1 MAHALCVSMFSC
13 LCNGDEI
20 RPTIC
25 TIFTWLWADSFYW
38 NLKSKVGGG
47 SEGRLAIETKMCAT
61 SLFFSFFFY
70 WQCGRGNLL
79 SSSHKNDLHKNAQ
92 EWATKERVPS
102 QHGLM
107 TLCLFAYIYLYNYAE
122 VPYLQ
127 LNLAVRRMLHKASSK
142 EKKERD
148 PLWHLWPHQNEQPLV
163 YPVNVTHFKD
173 LC

>member
-1 MAHALCVSMFSC
+1 MPCAFPCFPVFVMVMRFGLQYAPYLHDCELTHFIEIWNPKLEGGARVDLQLKPKCV
-13 LCNGDEI
+13 
-20 RPTIC
+20 PP
-25 TIFTWLWADSFYW
+25 
-38 NLKSKVGGG
+38 V
-47 SEGRLAIETKMCAT
+47 
-61 SLFFSFFFY
+61 FFFLFFFY

>member
-1 MAHALCVSMFSC
+1 MHHIYMTVS
-13 LCNGDEI
+13 
-20 RPTIC
+20 
-25 TIFTWLWADSFYW
+25 WLIL
-38 NLKSKVGGG
+38 LKSEIQSWRGERG
-47 SEGRLAIETKMCAT
+47 STCNWNQNVCHQ
-61 SLFFSFFFY
+61 SSCFFFFFFFD

-79 SSSHKNDLHKNAQ
+79 SSSHKNELHKNAQ

-122 VPYLQ
+122 VTYLQ

-148 PLWHLWPHQNEQPLV
+148 PLWYLWPHQNEQPLV
-163 YPVNVTHFKD
+163 YPVNVAHFKD